1 MKEKTDAVLGRKVHE
16 HLVNLGLESPF
27 NFDIV
32 ASRTENE
39 KIDLIKGHMEQ
50 ILDILGIDQTN
61 DSVQDTASRVAKMYV
76 RETMW
81 GMDYNNFP
89 KIMTFE
95 NKMGYNEM
103 VTERSTSDSLCSHH
117 LVPILGKVVVSYV
130 PASKVIGLSKL
141 NRIVEFFS
149 RRPQEA
155 ERMTEQIAA
164 TMKFILETEDVAVMV
179 KGKHLCVSWRGVGDE
194 DAVTMTSHLGGC
206 YRKPEVRQELMSIA
220 NTMLVNCQ
228 QHLTRQNLIVG
239 WLFEQLTEI

>member
-1 MKEKTDAVLGRKVHE
+1 MREKTDSALGKKIHE

-27 NFDIV
+27 NFEVIS
-32 ASRTENE
+32 SRTEEE
-39 KIDLIKGHMEQ
+39 KIDIIRQRMRD
-50 ILDILGIDQTN
+50 ILDVLGVDQTN
-61 DSVQDTASRVAKMYV
+61 DSVQDTANRVAKMYV

-81 GMDYNNFP
+81 GMNYDNFP

-95 NKMGYNEM
+95 NKMGYDEM

-130 PASKVIGLSKL
+130 PAGKVIGLSKL

-164 TMKFILETEDVAVMV
+164 TVKYILDTEDVAVLV
-179 KGKHLCVSWRGVGDE
+179 KGKHLCVSWRGAEDE
-194 DAVTMTSHLGGC
+194 DAVTFTSHLGGG
-206 YRKPEVRQELMSIA
+206 YRKPEVRQEFMTIA
-220 NTMLVNCQ
+220 N
-228 QHLTRQNLIVG
+228 NL
-239 WLFEQLTEI
+239 LKDF